1 MEARRR
7 FSRIDCKMKAQVQ
20 IDNLMIVDATIL
32 NISLKGAFFELAD
45 YCIFQEGDKWQL
57 KIRLP
62 NSDIKLEF
70 RSEVI
75 HASKKL
81 VGVKFL
87 HMEIDT
93 MIHLRSLLEGRTSDP
108 EKVERE
114 IELLY
119 E

>member
-1 MEARRR
+1 MEARRK
-7 FSRIDCKMKAQVQ
+7 FSRIKCKMNARVQ
-20 IDNLMIVDATIL
+20 IDNLLIIDATIT

-45 YCIFQEGDKWQL
+45 HCVFREGDKWHL

-62 NSDIKLEF
+62 NSDISLNF

-87 HMEIDT
+87 HMDIDT
-93 MIHLRSLLEGRTSDP
+93 MFHLRSLMEGRTSDP
-108 EKVERE
+108 EKVESE
-114 IELLY
+114 VELLY